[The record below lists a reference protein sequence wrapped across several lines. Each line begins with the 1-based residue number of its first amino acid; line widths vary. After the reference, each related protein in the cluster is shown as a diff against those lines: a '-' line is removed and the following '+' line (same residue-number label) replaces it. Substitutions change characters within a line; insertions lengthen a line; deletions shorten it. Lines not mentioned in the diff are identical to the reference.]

1 MSTRPE
7 ASPTDTARLA
17 EASRVL
23 AEWFETDAPPHEPAD
38 LLSATLWRTA
48 RTRRR
53 AAWRNPERWLPRTI
67 ALRPAVLPRVT
78 LVLAL
83 MVTLVIAVGGALYFA
98 SSPPT
103 TPRPLL
109 SPGPS
114 TAAMPALTSVTAI
127 SAGSANCA
135 LVAGGRVRCSVPN
148 GVGQLGDGTT
158 VDSTVPVEVSGIEGA
173 TVLVGGPGTT
183 CAVVAGGVVR
193 CWGSIGSDFNDS
205 RLPIDMPE
213 LQGATSLVMRTNDP
227 CIPLAD
233 GALRCQKH
241 IEVPG
246 LVGATT
252 IIGTDQETT
261 CALMADGRVEC
272 WGRLRGGSLGDG
284 LTEESQTPIVAKG
297 VEGATAIALGQ
308 SRVCA
313 LVTGGRV
320 ICWGDTNI
328 ADGVDLLPTEI
339 AGVTGATALEMF
351 DQRACALV
359 ADGTVRCW
367 GPNSAGE
374 LGDGTRA
381 DSAAAVEVAG
391 LTDVVALAGDCALT
405 WYSARSIAGARTI
418 PGCTAT
424 ARPRWHRARSGPG
437 DCLVRPP
444 SREVVRSPI
453 TPAPCYRTGPRAA
466 GVRTADSSATGH
478 PSPSWSR
485 SGSKASR
492 APPRSFPA
500 SPAAAPS
507 WLVARSA
514 AGART
519 TADSWVTARRRVPH
533 RLPT

>member
-7 ASPTDTARLA
+7 ASPTDPARLA

-23 AEWFETDAPPHEPAD
+23 AEWFETDAPPHEPAN

-53 AAWRNPERWLPRTI
+53 APWRNPERWLPMTI
-67 ALRPAVLPRVT
+67 ALRPAVLPRVA
-78 LVLAL
+78 LILAL

-114 TAAMPALTSVTAI
+114 AAAMPALTGVTAI

-135 LVAGGRVRCSVPN
+135 LVAGGKVRCWGPN
-148 GVGQLGDGTT
+148 YVGQLGDGTT
-158 VDSTVPVEVSGIEGA
+158 VDSPVPVEVSGIEGA

-213 LQGATSLVMRTNDP
+213 LQGATALVMRTNDP

-233 GALRCQKH
+233 GALRCRKH

-246 LVGATT
+246 LAGATT

-308 SRVCA
+308 SQGMRAGHGRSRHVLGCHQYR
-313 LVTGGRV
+313 GGRGPAPDRDRGRDRRDGS
-320 ICWGDTNI
+320 GD
-328 ADGVDLLPTEI
+328 
-339 AGVTGATALEMF
+339 
-351 DQRACALV
+351 
-359 ADGTVRCW
+359 VR
-367 GPNSAGE
+367 P
-374 LGDGTRA
+374 
-381 DSAAAVEVAG
+381 
-391 LTDVVALAGDCALT
+391 
-405 WYSARSIAGARTI
+405 ARLRRWW
-418 PGCTAT
+418 PT
-424 ARPRWHRARSGPG
+424 ARF
-437 DCLVRPP
+437 
-444 SREVVRSPI
+444 
-453 TPAPCYRTGPRAA
+453 AA
-466 GVRTADSSATGH
+466 GVPTAT
-478 PSPSWSR
+478 
-485 SGSKASR
+485 
-492 APPRSFPA
+492 
-500 SPAAAPS
+500 
-507 WLVARSA
+507 V
-514 AGART
+514 
-519 TADSWVTARRRVPH
+519 SWVMAHAPTARRPSRS
-533 RLPT
+533 RA